1 MRWRVAGVEELP
13 RPGEVVVVG
22 AAASVQFGGKHGFR
36 FRVIAV
42 DSRPTYD
49 GWVWLDGYQLD
60 GRGQA
65 TARRKIFVLRSGL
78 IRLALRSERF
88 VPRP

>member
-1 MRWRVAGVEELP
+1 MAGTDAPLQ
-13 RPGEVVVVG
+13 PGEVVVIG
-22 AAASVQFGGKHGFR
+22 ASASVQFSGRHGFK
-36 FRVIAV
+36 FRVIHV

-65 TARRKIFVLRSGL
+65 TARRKIFVRRSGL
-78 IRLALRSERF
+78 IRMALR
-88 VPRP
+88 PTH